1 MFKDPTPAHRNLIP
15 VGRFGQPEEIAQ
27 VVELLITNSYM
38 TDKVWGTVLSTFSLG
53 VTPYM
58 IYKLG

>member
-1 MFKDPTPAHRNLIP
+1 

-38 TDKVWGTVLSTFSLG
+38 TNKVGGLCIVNFSCSLQDLQIITCDG
-53 VTPYM
+53 GM
-58 IYKLG
+58 IPSSLA

>member
-1 MFKDPTPAHRNLIP
+1 

-38 TDKVWGTVLSTFSLG
+38 TDKVWGSVLSTFSHLIYDLQI
-53 VTPYM
+53 VTCDGGM
-58 IYKLG
+58 IPSSLA